1 MDSARLRQ
9 PRSARK
15 AELQTWVFWFSGS
28 SALAIEQATAARHVR
43 QIESYAPSSFRRC
56 RKRVDLSVILPPSRV
71 LEAAAQE
78 KSELHSNEHESGAE
92 PVGSSVGRSRSELR
106 CRSTRNVSHESQN
119 LPHRRRA
126 RRLAGI
132 PGTHDP
138 ANLVHERKDGF
149 TN

>member
-56 RKRVDLSVILPPSRV
+56 RKRVDLSVILPPPWV
-71 LEAAAQE
+71 FEAAAQG
-78 KSELHSNEHESGAE
+78 KPELHSNESESGAE
-92 PVGSSVGRSRSELR
+92 PVGSSVGRSHSE
-106 CRSTRNVSHESQN
+106 
-119 LPHRRRA
+119 
-126 RRLAGI
+126 
-132 PGTHDP
+132 
-138 ANLVHERKDGF
+138 
-149 TN
+149 